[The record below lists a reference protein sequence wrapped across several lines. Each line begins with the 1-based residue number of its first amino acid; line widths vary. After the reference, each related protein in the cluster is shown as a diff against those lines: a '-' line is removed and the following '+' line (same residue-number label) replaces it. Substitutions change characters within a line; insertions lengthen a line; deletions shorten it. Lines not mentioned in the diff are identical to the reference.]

1 MKNIKAKDVMIEK
14 PVTIRSTEK
23 LALADLKMTR
33 TSIGGLPVVDGKKL
47 VGIITQRDI
56 MLARNYDIGALS
68 ARDLMNKKPVTVSPN
83 TSLKKVLELLLENKI
98 ERLPVVDKG
107 KFVGLI
113 VHGRI
118 LKVIH
123 DSL

>member
-1 MKNIKAKDVMIEK
+1 MKHIKAKDLMIKDVM
-14 PVTIRSTEK
+14 TISSNEK

-33 TSIGGLPVVDGKKL
+33 SSIGGLPVVDGKKL

-56 MLARNYDIGALS
+56 MLAKNYDIGGLNAK
-68 ARDLMNKKPVTVSPN
+68 DLMSKKPVTISPN
-83 TSLKKVLELLLENKI
+83 ASLKQILKVLLDNKI

-107 KFVGLI
+107 KFVGLV

-118 LKVIH
+118 LKAVH

>member
-1 MKNIKAKDVMIEK
+1 MKRLKAKDIMIK
-14 PVTIRSTEK
+14 DVATIGSNEK

-33 TSIGGLPVVDGKKL
+33 SSIGGLPVVDGKKL

-56 MLARNYDIGALS
+56 MLARNYDIGGLS
-68 ARDLMNKKPVTVSPN
+68 AKDLMTKTLITISPN
-83 TSLKKVLELLLENKI
+83 AGLKQVLKVLLDNKI
-98 ERLPVVDKG
+98 ERLPVVEKG
-107 KFVGLI
+107 KFIGLI

-118 LKVIH
+118 LRAVH

>member
-1 MKNIKAKDVMIEK
+1 MKNIKAKDVMIKK

-56 MLARNYDIGALS
+56 MLARNYDIGSLS
-68 ARDLMNKKPVTVSPN
+68 TRDLMSKNPVTVSPN
-83 TSLKKVLELLLENKI
+83 TSLKKVLEILLENKI
-98 ERLPVVDKG
+98 ERLPVVDRG

-118 LKVIH
+118 LGVIH

>member
-1 MKNIKAKDVMIEK
+1 MKNIKAKDVMIKNPVAIGPNEK
-14 PVTIRSTEK
+14 I
-23 LALADLKMTR
+23 ALADLKMTR

-56 MLARNYDIGALS
+56 MLARNYDIGGLS
-68 ARDLMNKKPVTVSPN
+68 ARDLMSKNPVTVSSN
-83 TSLKKVLELLLENKI
+83 ASLKKVLEILLENKI

-113 VHGRI
+113 VHGQI
-118 LKVIH
+118 LKTVY